1 MFMPIGPSLPSRLG
15 YRPALITSPDGKG
28 VILVGGFKRDQVA
41 SSNELLEFR
50 QSTGWTVL
58 SQKLKYA
65 RQFPV
70 VLPIS
75 NDLTSCKS
83 SAVIRTGK

>member
-1 MFMPIGPSLPSRLG
+1 MGFK
-15 YRPALITSPDGKG
+15 PALITSPDGKG
-28 VILVGGFKRDQVA
+28 VILVGGLNAKRGQ

-50 QSTGWTVL
+50 QSTGWTTL

-83 SAVIRTGK
+83 SAVIRSGK

>member
-1 MFMPIGPSLPSRLG
+1 MGFK
-15 YRPALITSPDGKG
+15 PALITSPDGKG
-28 VILVGGFKRDQVA
+28 VILVGGLDARRGR

-50 QSTGWTVL
+50 QSTGWKIL
-58 SQKLKYA
+58 GQKLKYA

-83 SAVIRTGK
+83 SAVIRSGK

>member
-1 MFMPIGPSLPSRLG
+1 MGFK
-15 YRPALITSPDGKG
+15 PALITSPDGKG
-28 VILVGGFKRDQVA
+28 VILVGGFNAKTRQ

-50 QSTGWTVL
+50 QSTGWTIL

-83 SAVIRTGK
+83 SAVIRSGK